1 MGPIQSIEE
10 VFDFLR
16 RRAGVMVLAAAIGLI
31 LSVFVAQRTAH
42 VYQSLTV
49 LSSRVDTVADDAV
62 RASSSGAQSR
72 LLQLV
77 EQRLTSSENML
88 RLADTYDLFTG
99 EPAQTRVRLM
109 RESITLISEAAVTIG
124 FSSDG
129 ALASIIIM
137 ARADEAEKAAG
148 IANDLA
154 EMVIA
159 ETGAGR
165 MARARETLEFLRL
178 EQTQLTAELRE
189 LEAEARAYAT
199 QNFDAMPFNATVRRS
214 ELTQI
219 LSNIQDIRREIS
231 AAEAELDG
239 MRDQGV
245 SQRRQV
251 QLRETISARNA
262 ELGQLEAQR
271 DAMTPFFQRAA
282 QVERDINAFERSEA
296 RLRDQL
302 REISTQVAAAEGALR
317 LETDE
322 RGASFEVLE
331 RAEPAEAPMS
341 RSRRMTVLM
350 GIVAGAILGAVA
362 AFGYEVLRPA
372 LRSTRQLERETG
384 MRPVLVLPE
393 LVAPAQ
399 RRRARLG
406 WIAGAGLLALT
417 LAALML
423 VQQGS

>member
-10 VFDFLR
+10 VIDFLR
-16 RRAGVMVLAAAIGLI
+16 RRAGVIVLVAALGLI

-42 VYQSLTV
+42 VYQSLTI
-49 LSSRVDTVADDAV
+49 LSNRVDAVADDAV
-62 RASSSGAQSR
+62 RASSAGAQSR

-77 EQRLTSSENML
+77 EQRLTTSENML
-88 RLADTYDLFTG
+88 RLADTYGLFTD
-99 EPAQTRVRLM
+99 EQTHTRVRLM
-109 RESITLISEAAVTIG
+109 RESITLISEAAVTVG
-124 FSSDG
+124 FGSDG

-137 ARADEAEKAAG
+137 ARADDPDKAAD
-148 IANDLA
+148 IANQLG

-165 MARARETLEFLRL
+165 MARARETLEFLAL
-178 EQTQLTAELRE
+178 EQTQLMTELRE

-199 QNFDAMPFNATVRRS
+199 QNFDAMPFNATVRRT

-219 LSNIQDIRREIS
+219 LSNIQEIRREIS
-231 AAEAELDG
+231 AAEAELAG
-239 MRDQGV
+239 MRDQTV

-262 ELGQLEAQR
+262 ELAQLEAQR
-271 DAMTPFFQRAA
+271 DATTPFFQRAA
-282 QVERDINAFERSEA
+282 QVERDLNAFERAEA
-296 RLRDQL
+296 RLRDRL
-302 REISTQVAAAEGALR
+302 REVSTQVASAEGALR

-322 RGASFEVLE
+322 RSASFEILE
-331 RAEPAEAPMS
+331 RAVPAEAPMS
-341 RSRRMTVLM
+341 RSRRVTVLM
-350 GIVAGAILGAVA
+350 GLVAGGILGVLG
-362 AFGYEVLRPA
+362 AFAYEVLRPA
-372 LRSTRQLERETG
+372 LRSARQLERETG

-393 LVAPAQ
+393 MVAPSQ

-423 VQQGS
+423 TQQGS